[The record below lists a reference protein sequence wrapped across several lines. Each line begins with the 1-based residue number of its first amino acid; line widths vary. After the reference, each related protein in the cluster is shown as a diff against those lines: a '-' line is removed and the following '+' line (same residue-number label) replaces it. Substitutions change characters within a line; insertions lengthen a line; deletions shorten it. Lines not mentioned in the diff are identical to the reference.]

1 MVVIAS
7 DIQGPDAAIPWIEK
21 ARGEFRA
28 LIDRD
33 NVVGKTYRLKYVPVG
48 IFTDEDGR
56 LVRPVG
62 SVNIDDDV
70 LRAELIEWVTT
81 GIIPHVWMARAAEN
95 AETDVSGVEE
105 REAEARYY
113 LSRILLESGKR
124 SAAIEELRRAFELDR
139 ENWIIRKQLW
149 ALENPEVF
157 YKGKVDYAW
166 QKARIAREDV

>member
-21 ARGEFRA
+21 AGGKFRA

-33 NVVGKTYRLKYVPVG
+33 NVVGKAYQLKYVPVG
-48 IFTDEDGR
+48 IFVDEDGR

-62 SVNIDDDV
+62 SVNIEDDA
-70 LRAELIEWVTT
+70 LRSELGEWVTT
-81 GIIPHVWMARAAEN
+81 GAIPNEWVASAGDTFPAGD
-95 AETDVSGVEE
+95 TTGEE
-105 REAEARYY
+105 REAEARFQ

-124 SAAIEELRRAFELDR
+124 SAAIEELKRAFELDR

-157 YKGKVDYAW
+157 YDGKVDYAW
-166 QKARIAREDV
+166 QKDQIAREDA